1 MSTIN
6 TTINHG
12 VILGQPG
19 YYTPLTIT
27 STGAVNNNG
36 TGKAIFGGGETV
48 VNYGRITATGN
59 SGGYGYQAVYL
70 GGGYV
75 NNHGTITADGSAVLL
90 QAAGTVVNSGFIY
103 GQRWGVTS
111 RGLVTVANTGTI
123 SGGSQGIVLSGGGVI
138 TNSGL
143 IAGGDGIGISG
154 AAGTVVN
161 SGSISSYGAAVYL
174 FEGGTAVNTGTGLI
188 STDGLYA
195 GVMVAGGAGSVINS
209 GTIDGYLGVEFAGTY
224 NDTLIDSGTIIGSG
238 GAAVLFGSGNDLMQ
252 FQPGTALVAGSV
264 DGGGGT
270 NTLEFAAGGG
280 TLIGQGAD
288 FVDFSQGT
296 VDAGSQWSIGGN
308 VTLGAGIDLTISGNL
323 SVAGTLENAG
333 SISPIGYLEIA
344 AGGYL
349 RNDASGTIVNHS
361 ERPRFDPTVYAPG
374 GGDVTIV
381 NLGAIEDPAGN
392 ASIYLVDGGTVVN
405 GSATDTSAL
414 ISGEQGIYAYL
425 DPTTVTNF
433 GSIIGFG
440 SGGIGIALIAGGVVT
455 NGAAGSTSAVVSGAG
470 YGIFMPQGTGTVVNF
485 GTISSARYGID
496 MAGGTVVDAGLIAGG
511 SEAIDFGGGG
521 GGDLLVLENGFTLT
535 GGIVASGTGNVVEL
549 QGNAGAPVAAT
560 YNALGLSGFQTAAF
574 APGDSN
580 YATWTITNDAAL
592 PGTVAGF
599 TGIHDAIDLTTL
611 SDVGND
617 ATTSFNATTDVLTV
631 TGDNGSVQLQLDSED
646 YAGNAWTAQNDGSNG
661 IEVTPLC
668 FCAGTAIATPGGE
681 VPVEHLA
688 VGDLVLTLS
697 GRARAIAWIG
707 AGRVLATRGRRNAA
721 TPVIVRKG
729 ALGADVPHRDLHVT
743 KAHSLYLDGVLIP
756 VEFLVNHRSI
766 LWDDHAQEV
775 MLYHIEL
782 ETHDV
787 LMANGAP
794 AESYRDD
801 GNRWLFQNANTGWN
815 QPPKPPCAEVVTGGP
830 VVEAL
835 WRRLLDRAG
844 PRAGQV
850 LTGDSDLHLMVD
862 GCRLNA
868 TRRVGS
874 AAIFTLPAGA
884 RSVRI
889 ASRAAAPAELGL
901 ARDPR
906 VLGIALRCIAVRS
919 GSRFRII
926 GVSDDRLVEG
936 FHGHETDGD
945 RRWTNGD
952 ALLPADLF
960 KDFAGGIELVLH
972 VEGAT
977 RYRADDRSDRNAA

>member
-414 ISGEQGIYAYL
+414 IS
-425 DPTTVTNF
+425 
-433 GSIIGFG
+433 
-440 SGGIGIALIAGGVVT
+440 
-455 NGAAGSTSAVVSGAG
+455 
-470 YGIFMPQGTGTVVNF
+470 
-485 GTISSARYGID
+485 
-496 MAGGTVVDAGLIAGG
+496 
-511 SEAIDFGGGG
+511 
-521 GGDLLVLENGFTLT
+521 
-535 GGIVASGTGNVVEL
+535 
-549 QGNAGAPVAAT
+549 
-560 YNALGLSGFQTAAF
+560 
-574 APGDSN
+574 
-580 YATWTITNDAAL
+580 
-592 PGTVAGF
+592 
-599 TGIHDAIDLTTL
+599 
-611 SDVGND
+611 
-617 ATTSFNATTDVLTV
+617 
-631 TGDNGSVQLQLDSED
+631 
-646 YAGNAWTAQNDGSNG
+646 
-661 IEVTPLC
+661 
-668 FCAGTAIATPGGE
+668 
-681 VPVEHLA
+681 
-688 VGDLVLTLS
+688 
-697 GRARAIAWIG
+697 
-707 AGRVLATRGRRNAA
+707 
-721 TPVIVRKG
+721 
-729 ALGADVPHRDLHVT
+729 
-743 KAHSLYLDGVLIP
+743 
-756 VEFLVNHRSI
+756 
-766 LWDDHAQEV
+766 
-775 MLYHIEL
+775 
-782 ETHDV
+782 
-787 LMANGAP
+787 
-794 AESYRDD
+794 
-801 GNRWLFQNANTGWN
+801 
-815 QPPKPPCAEVVTGGP
+815 
-830 VVEAL
+830 
-835 WRRLLDRAG
+835 
-844 PRAGQV
+844 
-850 LTGDSDLHLMVD
+850 
-862 GCRLNA
+862 
-868 TRRVGS
+868 
-874 AAIFTLPAGA
+874 
-884 RSVRI
+884 
-889 ASRAAAPAELGL
+889 
-901 ARDPR
+901 
-906 VLGIALRCIAVRS
+906 
-919 GSRFRII
+919 
-926 GVSDDRLVEG
+926 
-936 FHGHETDGD
+936 
-945 RRWTNGD
+945 
-952 ALLPADLF
+952 
-960 KDFAGGIELVLH
+960 
-972 VEGAT
+972 
-977 RYRADDRSDRNAA
+977 